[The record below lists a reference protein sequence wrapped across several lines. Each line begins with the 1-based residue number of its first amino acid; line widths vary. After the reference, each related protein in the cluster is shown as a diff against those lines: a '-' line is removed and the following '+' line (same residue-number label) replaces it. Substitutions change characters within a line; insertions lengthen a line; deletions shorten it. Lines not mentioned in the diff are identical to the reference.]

1 MATINEI
8 LINIKPKSA
17 PGQETWKPF
26 MLSMYIS
33 MHSIKTFKKPS

>member
-1 MATINEI
+1 MATFNEI

-26 MLSMYIS
+26 MRSLYKSMR
-33 MHSIKTFKKPS
+33 SIKTFKKPS